1 VDEFWVLLHLAGVS
15 AFLIVHGVQM
25 WMMFALRPSFP
36 DRERIFDRAEISR
49 RATLP
54 MYVSLGVLLVFGV
67 VAGLTGGWFTGD
79 AAWLWGSIVV
89 LLIVT
94 GLMSVVAT
102 GFMRK
107 VREATTRWADGSYTL
122 DDEGLKALLD
132 GPQAALS
139 SAIGGV
145 GLLVILFLMVF
156 KPGA

>member
-1 VDEFWVLLHLAGVS
+1 MLLHLTGVS

-25 WMMFALRPSFP
+25 WMMFALRPAYP
-36 DRERIFDRAEISR
+36 DRARIFDRAEISR

-67 VAGLTGGWFTGD
+67 VAGLAGDWFTGG

-89 LLIVT
+89 LLVVT
-94 GLMSVVAT
+94 GLMSILAT

-107 VREATTRWADGSYTL
+107 VREATTQWADGSYTMS
-122 DDEGLKALLD
+122 DEELQALLD
-132 GPQAALS
+132 GPQVALS

-145 GLLVILFLMVF
+145 GLLVILFLMVV

>member
-1 VDEFWVLLHLAGVS
+1 VDDFWVLLHLTGVS

-25 WMMFALRPSFP
+25 WMMFALRPSYP
-36 DRERIFDRAEISR
+36 DRARIFDRAEISR

-54 MYVSLGVLLVFGV
+54 MYVSLAVLLVFGV
-67 VAGLTGGWFTGD
+67 VAGLAGEWFTGS

-102 GFMRK
+102 GFMRR
-107 VREATTRWADGSYTL
+107 VREATTQWADGSYPL
-122 DDEGLKALLD
+122 DDEALKALLD

-145 GLLVILFLMVF
+145 GLLVILFLMVY

>member
-1 VDEFWVLLHLAGVS
+1 
-15 AFLIVHGVQM
+15 
-25 WMMFALRPSFP
+25 MMLALRPCYP
-36 DRERIFDRAEISR
+36 DRAQIFDRAEISR

-67 VAGLTGGWFTGD
+67 VAGLVGDWFTGS

-94 GLMSVVAT
+94 GLMSILAT

-107 VREATTRWADGSYTL
+107 VREATTQWADGSYTMS
-122 DDEGLKALLD
+122 DEELKALLD

-145 GLLVILFLMVF
+145 GLLVILFLMVV

>member
-1 VDEFWVLLHLAGVS
+1 VDDFWVLLHLAGVS

-36 DRERIFDRAEISR
+36 DRARIFDRAEISR

-54 MYVSLGVLLVFGV
+54 MYVSLAVLLVFGV
-67 VAGLTGGWFTGD
+67 IAGLAGEWFTGN

-102 GFMRK
+102 GFMRR
-107 VREATTRWADGSYTL
+107 VREGTTQWADGSYSL
-122 DDEGLKALLD
+122 SDEELEALLD